1 MDLIEISFQGL
12 LFMRYFCL
20 ILCFLFSLPLIS
32 NEEHIKALAAI
43 TEQLSTQ
50 KQQPTPDDPPI
61 TPPTTPAP
69 LPPMPTEEAV
79 PELNAATS
87 TYEAAFLKMILVL
100 IGILAFIFIV
110 FFIFKR
116 FAATSI
122 KQSNHSRT
130 IKILEKRAISPKSML
145 YLIEIGGQ
153 KILIAESQL
162 EIRPISNLDWIENEN
177 KGL

>member
-1 MDLIEISFQGL
+1 MELIEISFQGL

-20 ILCFLFSLPLIS
+20 ILCFLFSLPLMS

-50 KQQPTPDDPPI
+50 KQQPTPDQSPA
-61 TPPTTPAP
+61 TPAP
-69 LPPMPTEEAV
+69 LSPMPMEETV

-87 TYEAAFLKMILVL
+87 TYEAAFLKMVLVL

-116 FAATSI
+116 FAATRI

-153 KILIAESQL
+153 KMLIAESQL